1 MRSAKAA
8 IHRDTLSDVL
18 QAIRFRS
25 TVLCR
30 SELMTPWGF
39 SVIGR
44 DFASFHIVLR
54 GKCCLEVESVG
65 GRTWL
70 SEGDLVVLPHGNA
83 HVVRDSPTSPAT
95 QLENLIADGTTDH
108 RGILRAG
115 GRGPKTI
122 LVCGGFHFEE
132 RATNPVLAA
141 LPAVLHLRG
150 RRPGVEAWL
159 RATFDFLERESETY
173 RPGADSVITR
183 LADILFIEAVRGYIA
198 SPEAEKAELSVALR
212 DPQVAAALASI
223 HQHPETDWDVK
234 MLARQAEMSRTAFA
248 IQFAK
253 LIGEPP
259 LRYITRCRMDKA
271 AGLLR
276 SSRATI
282 AQIAERVG
290 YETEAGFSRAFK
302 RSLGAT
308 PAAYR
313 RSVPTVIDSPR
324 GALTQHPTPNGSGN
338 RKPRPSS

>member
-1 MRSAKAA
+1 
-8 IHRDTLSDVL
+8 
-18 QAIRFRS
+18 
-25 TVLCR
+25 
-30 SELMTPWGF
+30 
-39 SVIGR
+39 VI
-44 DFASFHIVLR
+44 L
-54 GKCCLEVESVG
+54 L
-65 GRTWL
+65 
-70 SEGDLVVLPHGNA
+70 HGNA
-83 HVVRDSPTSPAT
+83 HVVRVSHTSPAT
-95 QLENLIADGTTDH
+95 QQENLIADGTTDH

-115 GRGPKTI
+115 GRGAKTI

-132 RATNPVLAA
+132 RATNPLLAA
-141 LPAVLHLRG
+141 LPPVIHLRG

-159 RATFDFLERESETY
+159 RATFDFLARESDTY

-183 LADILFIEAVRGYIA
+183 LADILFIEAIRGYIA
-198 SPEAEKAELSVALR
+198 SPEAEKVGLAVALR
-212 DPQVAAALASI
+212 DPKVAAALASI

-276 SSRATI
+276 SSSATI
-282 AQIAERVG
+282 AQIADRVG
-290 YETEAGFSRAFK
+290 YKTEVGFSRAFK

-313 RSVPTVIDSPR
+313 RSVSTTIDPRR
-324 GALTQHPTPNGSGN
+324 GASTQPPTPRGSGN
-338 RKPRPSS
+338 RRPRSPS